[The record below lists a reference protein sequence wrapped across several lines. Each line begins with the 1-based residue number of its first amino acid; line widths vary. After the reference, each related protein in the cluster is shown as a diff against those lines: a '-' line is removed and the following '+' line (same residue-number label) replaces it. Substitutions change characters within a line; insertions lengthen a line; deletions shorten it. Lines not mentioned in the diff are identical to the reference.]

1 MILILNFLPETNDYA
16 NFVTMIFVEIIVVD
30 ITCGAVDNTPWTF
43 TNDDVLN
50 AKSSEIIN
58 FKTEYGVGHCT
69 AIVI

>member
-1 MILILNFLPETNDYA
+1 
-16 NFVTMIFVEIIVVD
+16 MIFVEIIVVD